1 MSQTASQPSI
11 ADVTPVRVRV
21 VCGLLDSMQRIAR
34 DAAPAEIGWL
44 LFGTCDGDEAR
55 IDAVRTLRNTAANPR
70 EQFVADPI
78 EQMNAYLA
86 ASRDGMQCIGN
97 AHSHPRGTARMSK
110 HDRDCA
116 HAGSALL
123 IVAPSATDGV
133 TARAFWIEPTH
144 VTAHMGT
151 LSHEIEVLVEDPR

>member
-1 MSQTASQPSI
+1 
-11 ADVTPVRVRV
+11 
-21 VCGLLDSMQRIAR
+21 MQRIAR

-44 LFGTCDGDEAR
+44 LFGRCDGDEAH
-55 IDAVRTLRNTAANPR
+55 IDAVRPLRNTAANPR
-70 EQFVADPI
+70 EQFAADPI

-86 ASRDGMQCIGN
+86 ASGHGMHCIGN
-97 AHSHPRGTARMSK
+97 AHSHPRGTARMSR

-133 TARAFWIEPTH
+133 TARAFWFEHIHATS
-144 VTAHMGT
+144 HMRT
-151 LSHEIEVLVEDPR
+151 LSHEIEVCVEDRT

>member
-1 MSQTASQPSI
+1 MSQTESQLSI

-21 VCGLLDSMQRIAR
+21 RSDLLDSIQRIAR

-55 IDAVRTLRNTAANPR
+55 IDAVRTLRNTAPNPC
-70 EQFVADPI
+70 EQFAADPI

-86 ASRDGMQCIGN
+86 ASRGGMHCIGN

-110 HDRDCA
+110 QDRDCA
-116 HAGSALL
+116 HAGNVLL
-123 IVAPSATDGV
+123 IVAPDATDGV
-133 TARAFWIEPTH
+133 TARAFWFEPIHATTH
-144 VTAHMGT
+144 MRT
-151 LSHEIEVLVEDPR
+151 LSHEIEVCVEDRT